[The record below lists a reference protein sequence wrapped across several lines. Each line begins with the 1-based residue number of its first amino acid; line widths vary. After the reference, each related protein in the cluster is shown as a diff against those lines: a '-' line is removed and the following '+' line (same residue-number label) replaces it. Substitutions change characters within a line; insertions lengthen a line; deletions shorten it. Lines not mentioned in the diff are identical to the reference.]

1 MAELFRLARYAK
13 RYRRYFVL
21 AVICVMVE
29 SALELVIPLV
39 MANII
44 DIGLMSGNIDYILKQ
59 GIVMAVLAILSLI
72 FGLLYARFAATAANG
87 FGSELREAEFTR
99 IQDYSFLN
107 IDHFDTSSLITR
119 LTSDVTVIQNA
130 IAGGL
135 RPMVRGPVML
145 ILGILFSFLINKEL
159 VAVFLIATPVLAAI
173 LFLIVSKV
181 APLYGVLQRAID
193 KVNVVIEENLGAI
206 RVVKAFVRED
216 YEAEKFD
223 QVNSAL
229 NSTAKNTFSHA
240 MLNMPSF
247 QLVMYS
253 SIVMILFFGADLIF
267 KGQMMVG
274 ELTGFLSYVLQ
285 IMNSLMMISNVFL
298 MMTRSLA
305 SAKRIN
311 EIFDEEVMLKG
322 GNLEN
327 GPENGRIDFKDV
339 YFKYAPDAEEYVLSA
354 IDLHIASGETIGII
368 GGTGSAKSSLVQMI
382 PRLYD
387 ATKGEILIG
396 GLNIRDYDL
405 KKLRDAV
412 SIVLQKNVLFSGTI
426 RENLLWGNKDADEKA
441 IMAAL
446 KASAADSF
454 VNDLKDGIDTYLEEG
469 GVNISGGQKQRLCI
483 ARALLK
489 KPKIIIFDDSTSA
502 CDTATEAIIQAE
514 LAKIKDLTK
523 IIIAQRITSI
533 MHADKIIIL
542 DDGRIV
548 GEGDHAALLANN
560 PIYQELYESQ
570 MKGGGSDGQTDQ
582 R

>member
-119 LTSDVTVIQNA
+119 LTGDVTVIQNA

-193 KVNVVIEENLGAI
+193 KVNVVIEENLSAI

-229 NSTAKNTFSHA
+229 NSTAKNTFSQA

-285 IMNSLMMISNVFL
+285 IMNSLMMISNVFFL
-298 MMTRSLA
+298 
-305 SAKRIN
+305 
-311 EIFDEEVMLKG
+311 
-322 GNLEN
+322 
-327 GPENGRIDFKDV
+327 
-339 YFKYAPDAEEYVLSA
+339 
-354 IDLHIASGETIGII
+354 
-368 GGTGSAKSSLVQMI
+368 SSL
-382 PRLYD
+382 
-387 ATKGEILIG
+387 TKSVLGSLIG
-396 GLNIRDYDL
+396 
-405 KKLRDAV
+405 
-412 SIVLQKNVLFSGTI
+412 SSTT
-426 RENLLWGNKDADEKA
+426 
-441 IMAAL
+441 
-446 KASAADSF
+446 
-454 VNDLKDGIDTYLEEG
+454 GILPY
-469 GVNISGGQKQRLCI
+469 R
-483 ARALLK
+483 
-489 KPKIIIFDDSTSA
+489 
-502 CDTATEAIIQAE
+502 
-514 LAKIKDLTK
+514 LTK
-523 IIIAQRITSI
+523 NSWA
-533 MHADKIIIL
+533 
-542 DDGRIV
+542 
-548 GEGDHAALLANN
+548 
-560 PIYQELYESQ
+560 
-570 MKGGGSDGQTDQ
+570 
-582 R
+582 

>member
-1 MAELFRLARYAK
+1 MSELFRLIKYAK
-13 RYRRYFVL
+13 NYRRYFIL
-21 AVICVMVE
+21 AVFCVMIE
-29 SALELVIPLV
+29 SAFELIIPMV

-44 DIGLMSGNIDYILKQ
+44 DIGLSGSNIDYILKQ
-59 GIVMAVLAILSLI
+59 GIIMGILAIFSLI
-72 FGLLYARFAATAANG
+72 FGLMYARFAAIAANG
-87 FGSELREAEFTR
+87 FGSQLREAEFTK

-130 IAGGL
+130 ISGGL

-145 ILGILFSFLINKEL
+145 ILGLLFSFMINKEL
-159 VAVFLIATPVLAAI
+159 VIVFLVATPVLAAI
-173 LFLIVSKV
+173 LFFIVSRV
-181 APLYGVLQRAID
+181 APLYGVLQKAID
-193 KVNVVIEENLGAI
+193 KVNVVIEENLSAI
-206 RVVKAFVRED
+206 RTVKAFVRED

-223 QVNSAL
+223 RVNSDL
-229 NSTAKNTFSHA
+229 NHTAKSTFSKA

-253 SIVMILFFGADLIF
+253 TIVMILFFGADLIF

-311 EIFDEEVMLKG
+311 EIFDEDISLKSG
-322 GNLEN
+322 QFED
-327 GPENGRIDFKDV
+327 GPKSGKIDFNNV
-339 YFKYAPDAEEYVLSA
+339 FFKYAPDAEEYVLSD
-354 IDLHIASGETIGII
+354 IDLHIESGETIGII

-387 ATKGEILIG
+387 ATKGEILIDDR
-396 GLNIRDYDL
+396 NIKDYDL

-412 SIVLQKNVLFSGTI
+412 SIVLQKNVLFFGTI
-426 RENLLWGNKDADEKA
+426 RENLLWGNKDADDEA
-441 IMAAL
+441 IKAAL
-446 KASAADSF
+446 KASAAYEF
-454 VNDLKDGIDTYLEEG
+454 VSEFKDGIDTCLEEG

-489 KPKIIIFDDSTSA
+489 NPKIIIFDDSTSA
-502 CDTATEAIIQAE
+502 CDTATEDMIQHE
-514 LAKIKDLTK
+514 LAKIKNLTK

-548 GEGDHAALLANN
+548 DKGDHAYLLKHS
-560 PIYQELYESQ
+560 PIYRELYESQ
-570 MKGGGSDGQTDQ
+570 LKGGKRDGQTDQ

>member
-72 FGLLYARFAATAANG
+72 FGLLYARFAAIAANG

-130 IAGGL
+130 ISGGL

-159 VAVFLIATPVLAAI
+159 VAVFLIATPILAAV

-193 KVNVVIEENLGAI
+193 KVNVVIEENLSAI

-229 NSTAKNTFSHA
+229 NSTAKNTFSQA
-240 MLNMPSF
+240 VLNMPSF
-247 QLVMYS
+247 QLVMYT